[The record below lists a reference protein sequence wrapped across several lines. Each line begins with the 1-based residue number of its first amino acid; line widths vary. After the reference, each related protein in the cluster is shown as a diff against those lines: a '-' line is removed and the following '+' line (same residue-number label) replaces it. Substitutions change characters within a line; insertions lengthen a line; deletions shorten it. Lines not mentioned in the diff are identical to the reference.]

1 MVKPARNKITDI
13 TILIISVFIVIL
25 LNILAQYQ
33 FKRFDLTSEK
43 RYSLSDASKNIV
55 ANLEDIVYV
64 RVYLDGELPAD
75 FKRLRD
81 ATKETLD
88 ELRAYSNG
96 NLEYEFINPSE
107 SPDAQTRN
115 EVYQSLVDK
124 GLQYT
129 NIEIREADKISEQ
142 IIFPGAIISY
152 RDREI
157 PVQLLKSQM
166 GAPTPVM
173 VNNSIQQLEYNL
185 VSSISK
191 VTKVI
196 KPKIAFIQ
204 GHGEL
209 PKENVADFYNALK
222 EFYAVEF
229 VTINEQL
236 KALNGFNAIIVA
248 KPDSV
253 FSEKDKFII
262 DQFLMKGG
270 KAIWLIDG
278 TQISMDSLE
287 TTPTTIAMPLKT
299 NLEDMLFKYGCRVN
313 NDLIMDLQALPIPV
327 VTGYIGNVPQQ
338 KLFPWYY
345 FPLIMTDN
353 IKHPISR
360 NLDAIKTEFVSSVD
374 TVGNKNIKKTVL
386 LTSSKYSRKLRAPVR
401 VSLNILRIPPKQEQ
415 YNKSFIP
422 VAVLLEGKFTSV
434 FKNRIPESI
443 TQNKEIGYREESIP
457 TSMIVIGDGD
467 MIKNKYSAS
476 TGKIY
481 PLGYDKYTDRIYANK
496 DFLLNCVNY
505 LTDDSGLIEAR
516 NKEFKLRL
524 LNKPKIEKERIFW
537 QIINLGVPAL
547 LIVLFGL
554 LKTFIRRKKYSKK
567 Q

>member
-1 MVKPARNKITDI
+1 VVKTNKNKITDI
-13 TILIISVFIVIL
+13 SILLISLITVIL
-25 LNILAQYQ
+25 LNILAQYK
-33 FKRFDLTSEK
+33 FERFDLTSEK

-55 ANLEDIVYV
+55 ANLEDIVYI
-64 RVYLDGELPAD
+64 RVYLEGELPAD

-107 SPDAQTRN
+107 NPDVKTRN
-115 EVYQSLVDK
+115 EIYQSLVDK

-191 VTKVI
+191 VIKVI

-209 PKENVADFYNALK
+209 PKENVADFFNTLK
-222 EFYAVEF
+222 EFYTVEF
-229 VTINEQL
+229 VKINEQL

-278 TQISMDSLE
+278 TRVSMDSLE
-287 TTPTTIAMPLKT
+287 NTPTTMAMPLKT

-313 NDLIMDLQALPIPV
+313 NDLVMDLQALPIPV

-345 FPLIMTDN
+345 FPLLMTDN
-353 IKHPISR
+353 IQHPISK

-374 TVGNKNIKKTVL
+374 TVGSTEIKKTVL
-386 LTSSKYSRKLRAPVR
+386 LTSSKYARKLLAPAR

-415 YNKSFIP
+415 YNKSYIP

-434 FKNRIPESI
+434 FKNRIPETI
-443 TQNKEIGYREESIP
+443 TQNKEIGYREESVP
-457 TSMIVIGDGD
+457 TAMIVIGDGD
-467 MIKNKYSAS
+467 IIKNKYSPS

-496 DFLLNCVNY
+496 DFLLNCINY

-524 LNKPKIEKERIFW
+524 LNQPRVEKERIFW
-537 QIINLGVPAL
+537 QIINLGVPSL
-547 LIVLFGL
+547 LIILFGL
-554 LKTFIRRKKYSKK
+554 LKTFIRKKRYSKK
-567 Q
+567 